1 MDQSSLLKRVKLLL
15 KDVFGARLQ
24 GVILYGSEA
33 RGEAT
38 VDSDIDILILLTGPV
53 AFGRDLRTLIH
64 ALYSLEL
71 ELERAIDAT
80 PVDMD
85 VYKAGEFALYRNVQR
100 EGIVA

>member
-71 ELERAIDAT
+71 ELERVIDAT